1 MSVVPECNNA
11 LVIVQNIIKNIS
23 QPTSIIII
31 SGLFEFELVSIDLD
45 DATYPKGTSYN
56 NKYFVGVDKFTI
68 MPYLI

>member
-11 LVIVQNIIKNIS
+11 LIIVQNIIKNIS
-23 QPTSIIII
+23 QPTSIIMI

-45 DATYPKGTSYN
+45 DATYPKTYGN

>member
-23 QPTSIIII
+23 QPTSIIMI

-45 DATYPKGTSYN
+45 DATYHKGTSHYPLEP
-56 NKYFVGVDKFTI
+56 YFISK
-68 MPYLI
+68 

>member
-23 QPTSIIII
+23 QPTSIIMI

-45 DATYPKGTSYN
+45 DATYPKGTSYYPLEP
-56 NKYFVGVDKFTI
+56 YFISKSI
-68 MPYLI
+68 QSI